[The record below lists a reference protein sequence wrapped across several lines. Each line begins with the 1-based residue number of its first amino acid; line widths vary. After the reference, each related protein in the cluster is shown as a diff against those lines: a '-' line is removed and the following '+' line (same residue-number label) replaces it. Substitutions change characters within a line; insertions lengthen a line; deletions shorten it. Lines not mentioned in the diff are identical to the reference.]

1 MPSIGQGSNAYIQ
14 GGDSSSKRLGA
25 NVRNR
30 FRIDNFIVGMLI
42 MYLFVYVAE
51 LYILLPCGS
60 FHDIVHCNL
69 PPESMAFWR
78 AYFELDPLFLEMPPW
93 LVAVMSIQDF
103 LFNPWWIISLFMF
116 WTGRQEANWY
126 KTLTLL
132 VCGIIIATTSIT
144 FAVQMMHPH
153 YTARVMAMLTMIN
166 GPWIAGPLLLAWRLR
181 HSDVDPATIYRKTHT
196 IALGLLLLISP
207 TIIYFS
213 MSIIRRMI

>member
-1 MPSIGQGSNAYIQ
+1 MPSLAQGSNTHIHA
-14 GGDSSSKRLGA
+14 GDSASKRLGSGL
-25 NVRNR
+25 RNR

-42 MYLFVYVAE
+42 MYTFVYVAE
-51 LYILLPCGS
+51 LYILMPCGS

-103 LFNPWWIISLFMF
+103 LFNPWWILSLFMF

-144 FAVQMMHPH
+144 FAVQTMHPH
-153 YTARVMAMLTMIN
+153 YTARVMATLAMIN
-166 GPWIAGPLLLAWRLR
+166 GPWIAGPLLIAWRLR
-181 HSDVDPATIYRKTHT
+181 HSDADPATIYRKTHT
-196 IALGLLLLISP
+196 IALGLLLLVSP